1 MYVPTAT
8 YRLQFGPSFGFKD
21 AEAIVP
27 YLHDLGISDIYAS
40 PVFKAN
46 KGSKHG
52 YDLTNP
58 SELNPELGSA
68 EDFSSLT
75 AKRGEYNIGWIQ
87 DIVPNHMA
95 YSSDNRM
102 LMDIFKN
109 GRNSR
114 YADFFDIFWD
124 HPDESLRGK
133 ILAPFLGKP
142 YSVALADGEI
152 QLEWTESG
160 LAVRYYDIRFPLAVS
175 SYSRDESQKDMPAP
189 GPLLDKQFF
198 KLCFWKR
205 AAEVINY
212 RRFFYLNAF
221 IGLKVENP
229 KVFSEIH
236 KLIAHFV
243 RRGVFT
249 GLRVDHIDGLYDP
262 AQYLARLRQLA
273 GDKYIIVE
281 KILDLDESLSED
293 WPVQGTTGYDF
304 CNYVNGIFIAAENEQ
319 LLTETYR
326 QLVNRSEQ
334 YDELL
339 IEKKRAVCERYM
351 SGEIDN
357 LVHLFATAAQNYQ
370 QEVNL
375 KNIRQALIEIIC
387 AFTVYRTYVS
397 NENCRDDDRDYIK
410 KAIDVAKSKNPA
422 LTDAID
428 QVGRVLLPD
437 SSEAENPSAGNKS
450 LDWIMKFQQ
459 LTGPVMAKGF
469 EDTLLY
475 NYNRLVGLNE
485 VGSRPDRFGVSLDEF
500 HKFNAAKAAR
510 WPHGLN
516 ATSTHDIKRGE
527 DVRARIAVLSEM
539 PELWSEKVRLWRQ
552 TNLRFKSDCHGLQAP
567 DDNDEYLLYQTLIGA
582 LPFDPDPIGGFK
594 QRIKQYMT
602 KAVREAKEHSSWIE
616 PHEQYEQAC
625 GNFIDCI
632 LDPTGSNEFWS
643 DFLPFQ
649 KRIAAYGIFNSLS
662 QTLLKMTSPG
672 VPDFYQGSELWDLNL
687 VDPDNRRPVDF
698 EKRRKFLDEMRS
710 RGQNSAA
717 ELIDELLQ
725 RRRDGRIKLF
735 LVFKVLNARRK
746 NAELF
751 AKGDYQP
758 LKARGK
764 YGGSAIVFLRHYG
777 DKAAVTVAPRFL
789 KSLIDAHELP
799 LGTDVWQDTE
809 IRLPASLE
817 GDWQD
822 VITGETV
829 QTVGAVREPPSVVLG
844 TPYGGRLTVLRLG
857 RLLEKFPVSLLIR
870 G

>member
-21 AEAIVP
+21 AAAIVP

-40 PVFKAN
+40 PIFKAN
-46 KGSKHG
+46 KGSTHG
-52 YDLTNP
+52 YDATDPN
-58 SELNPELGSA
+58 ELNPELGSD
-68 EDFSSLT
+68 EDFSALT
-75 AKRGEYNIGWIQ
+75 AKRGEYDISWIQ

-102 LMDIFKN
+102 LMDVFEN

-114 YADFFDIFWD
+114 HADFFDVIWD
-124 HPDESLRGK
+124 HPDESLKGK
-133 ILAPFLGKP
+133 VLAPFLGKP
-142 YSVALADGEI
+142 YSEALADGEI
-152 QLEWTESG
+152 QLESTESG

-175 SYSRDESQKDMPAP
+175 SYSRDESQKDVPAL
-189 GPLLDKQFF
+189 GPLLEKQFF

-212 RRFFYLNAF
+212 RRFFYLNDF
-221 IGLKVENP
+221 ISLKVENP
-229 KVFSEIH
+229 EVFNEIH
-236 KLIAHFV
+236 KLIADFV
-243 RRGVFT
+243 RRGIFT

-273 GDKYIIVE
+273 GDKYIVVE
-281 KILDLDESLSED
+281 KILDLDESLPED

-319 LLTETYR
+319 TFTDTYR
-326 QLVNRSEQ
+326 QLVNRPEK
-334 YDELL
+334 YGDLL
-339 IEKKRAVCERYM
+339 TEKKRAVCEKYM

-357 LVHLFATAAQNYQ
+357 LVHLFDIAARNYQ
-370 QEVNL
+370 RELNL

-387 AFTVYRTYVS
+387 AFAVYRTYINS
-397 NENCRDDDRDYIK
+397 ENRRDDGKNYIK
-410 KAIDVAKSKNPA
+410 EAVDLAKSKSPR

-428 QVGRVLLPD
+428 LVGHVLLPEL
-437 SSEAENPSAGNKS
+437 SETEDVRCSDNS
-450 LDWIMKFQQ
+450 LDFIMKFQQ

-500 HKFNAAKAAR
+500 HKFNSAKATH
-510 WPHGLN
+510 WPCGLN
-516 ATSTHDIKRGE
+516 ATSTHDTKRGE

-552 TNLRFKSDCHGLQAP
+552 INLRFKSECHGLQAP
-567 DDNDEYLLYQTLIGA
+567 DTNDEYLLYQTLIGA
-582 LPFDPDPIGGFK
+582 LPFDADPTGDFK
-594 QRIKQYMT
+594 ERIKQYMT

-616 PHEQYEQAC
+616 PDEQYEQGC
-625 GNFIDCI
+625 SDFVERI
-632 LDPTGSNEFWS
+632 LEPADSNEFWS

-649 KRIAAYGIFNSLS
+649 KRVAAYGIFNSLS
-662 QTLLKMTSPG
+662 QALLKMTSPG
-672 VPDFYQGSELWDLNL
+672 VPDFYQGTELWDLNL
-687 VDPDNRRPVDF
+687 VDPDNRRPLDF
-698 EKRRKFLDEMRS
+698 EKRRKFLDEIRS
-710 RGQNSAA
+710 REQNSAA
-717 ELIDELLQ
+717 ELIDEL
-725 RRRDGRIKLF
+725 RRTRQDGRIKLF
-735 LVFKVLNARRK
+735 LIFKVLNARREY
-746 NAELF
+746 AELF

-764 YGGSAIVFLRHYG
+764 YANHVIVFFRRYG
-777 DKAAVTVAPRFL
+777 DKAGVTVAPRCL
-789 KSLIDAHELP
+789 TSLIDAHELP
-799 LGTDVWQDTE
+799 LGTGVWRDTE
-809 IRLPASLE
+809 VPLPASLE
-817 GDWQD
+817 GDWQNP
-822 VITGETV
+822 ITGET
-829 QTVGAVREPPSVVLG
+829 QTVGAVREPP
-844 TPYGGRLTVLRLG
+844 LRVG